1 MMFMSRV
8 MCSFPH
14 EKQPFKEKQQILR
27 QVAPKS
33 LKFYLKTVEG
43 NQPTLCHQLQMITH
57 TLCMSKVEL
66 VWKNLV
72 VKLDYACVKK
82 EIMNILKE
90 NTRLT
95 N

>member
-43 NQPTLCHQLQMITH
+43 NQPTLCHQLQ
-57 TLCMSKVEL
+57 
-66 VWKNLV
+66 
-72 VKLDYACVKK
+72 
-82 EIMNILKE
+82 
-90 NTRLT
+90 
-95 N
+95 